1 MVFVCEKEMKSIFWF
16 CGMHFN
22 LCSYDRSSS
31 PHYIPMHPT
40 LLSIYLSAAAEYT
53 RAAELAET
61 SDETLP
67 RKRQEC
73 HKLHLDAASAW
84 TQMGERGRSAESTMK
99 AAFGLIMGTD
109 TKTAMDSKALK
120 SVEEAIETYVPDPL
134 NRKAN
139 YRRTGVSAY
148 CDPNTSDDTAATAN
162 ATTTNNNLELAK
174 QNIIT
179 DAFAHETLFKV
190 SNDLIK
196 RRHYESALYAHGAGT
211 ATLEHEGFAT
221 ISLFRAYVSTTII
234 TLAMGDTVAA
244 SRDFQRVHLQNTQ
257 YLSSRECALE
267 EDLIRACD
275 AMDEEALEEVRSKSG
290 SHRGGMANLDLTV
303 RELVGEIRVSG
314 RIKKKKPSAT
324 PKQPV
329 PTPTQQQQQQQPPKQ
344 KELSGKELTQDT
356 DAGFDEM
363 DDIMNQMGLNEED
376 DDDGW
381 EDDDD
386 DDDDDIDLT

>member
-1 MVFVCEKEMKSIFWF
+1 MKMGENGGKEKIIGDF
-16 CGMHFN
+16 CVLVGCAF
-22 LCSYDRSSS
+22 SSFINYS
-31 PHYIPMHPT
+31 FI
-40 LLSIYLSAAAEYT
+40 LAAAAEYT

-61 SDETLP
+61 SNETLP

-84 TQMGERGRSAESTMK
+84 TQMGERGRAAESTMK

-109 TKTAMDSKALK
+109 CKKAVDAKALK
-120 SVEEAIETYVPDPL
+120 SVEEAIETFVPDPL

-139 YRRTGVSAY
+139 YRRTGVSSY
-148 CDPNTSDDTAATAN
+148 HDPNNSSNDDGDGY
-162 ATTTNNNLELAK
+162 ATTTNLELAK

-179 DAFAHETLFKV
+179 DSFAHETLFKV
-190 SNDLIK
+190 ANELIK

-221 ISLFRAYVSTTII
+221 ISLFRAFVSETII

-244 SRDFQRVHLQNTQ
+244 SQDFQRVHLQNTQ

-267 EDLIRACD
+267 EDLIRACNE
-275 AMDEEALEEVRSKSG
+275 MDEEALEEVRSKSG
-290 SHRGGMANLDLTV
+290 SHRGAMANLDLIV

-314 RIKKKKPSAT
+314 RIKKKKKEKVPP
-324 PKQPV
+324 PKQPGSMPSQQPV
-329 PTPTQQQQQQQPPKQ
+329 NQQQQRPQQSSTTK
-344 KELSGKELTQDT
+344 KELSEKELAEDT
-356 DAGFDEM
+356 NAGFDEM
-363 DDIMNQMGLNEED
+363 DDIMNQMGLG
-376 DDDGW
+376 DDDG

-386 DDDDDIDLT
+386 DEIDLT